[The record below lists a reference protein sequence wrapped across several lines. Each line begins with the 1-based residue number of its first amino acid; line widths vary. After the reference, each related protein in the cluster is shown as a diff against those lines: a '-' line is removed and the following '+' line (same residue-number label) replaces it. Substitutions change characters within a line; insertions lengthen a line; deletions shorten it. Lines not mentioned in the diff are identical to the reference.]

1 VVRVFISCVLRGE
14 RLVCILNGIDYQFS
28 PIREDTEKWVYV
40 PVAREKCSRVGDAGS
55 TTGWSGKDNIG
66 LQAE

>member
-1 VVRVFISCVLRGE
+1 MVIDFISCALRGI

-40 PVAREKCSRVGDAGS
+40 SVVREKCSRVGYAGNI
-55 TTGWSGKDNIG
+55 TGWSGKDHIG

>member
-1 VVRVFISCVLRGE
+1 VVIDFISCALRGI

-40 PVAREKCSRVGDAGS
+40 PVAREKCLRVIFAGN
-55 TTGWSGKDNIG
+55 TTGWSGSGKDNIG
-66 LQAE
+66 